1 MIIWIAS
8 YPKSGNTYIRSF
20 LSAYYFSNN
29 GVFSFDLLKKI
40 EQFPDIQFFDGF
52 ISNKEDAAKNWLPM
66 QKKLLFNKNVKF
78 LKTHSAYGAFDNYPF
93 TSSEVTLGAI
103 YIVRDPRNIILS
115 LMNHFSLNEDK
126 ALEMLFDQNRGI
138 KSEDSNYASYSFL
151 STWANHVKSWSNIKS
166 FKTIFLKYE
175 DLKDDQ
181 NKILQNLIHFINTL
195 LNNNK
200 GIDFQ
205 KFEKALETTKFD
217 ILKKKE
223 SESGFPEAVISK
235 NQKKNVPFF
244 NIGFHN
250 DWKKNL
256 SDVTVKKIE
265 NKFEKEMKLLGYI
278 K

>member
-29 GVFSFDLLKKI
+29 GEFNFDLLKKI

-93 TSSEVTLGAI
+93 TNSEVTLGAI
-103 YIVRDPRNIILS
+103 YIFRDPRNIILS
-115 LMNHFSLNEDK
+115 LMNHFSLNEEN
-126 ALEMLFDQNRGI
+126 ALEMLFDQNMGI
-138 KSEDSNYASYSFL
+138 KSEDRNYASYSFL
-151 STWANHVKSWSNIKS
+151 STWANHVQSWSNIKN
-166 FKTIFLKYE
+166 FKTILLKYE
-175 DLKDDQ
+175 DLEDNQ
-181 NKILQNLIHFINTL
+181 NKIFQNLIHFINTL

-200 GIDFQ
+200 GIDYQ

-223 SESGFPEAVISK
+223 NESGFSEAMNSK
-235 NQKKNVPFF
+235 NQRKKVSFF
-244 NIGFHN
+244 NLGFHN

-256 SDVTVKKIE
+256 SNITVQKIE
-265 NKFEKEMKLLGYI
+265 KKFETEMKLLGYI